1 MIQDP
6 KVGDVVS
13 LAPGQF
19 HKHLEKDKQYVIT
32 AVNATYSHNAIV
44 SLATVEKMRNKYG
57 RYKHLG
63 SWSGI
68 WCIYLQRHDFLT
80 AVRNATKGKRS
91 AA

>member
-1 MIQDP
+1 MMGC

-13 LAPGQF
+13 LAPGQI

-32 AVNATYSHNAIV
+32 AVNATYTTV
-44 SLATVEKMRNKYG
+44 SLATVEKMRNKDG
-57 RYKHLG
+57 REKHLG

-68 WCIYLQRHDFLT
+68 WAHSLQRHDFLT
-80 AVRNATKGKRS
+80 AAYAHKKRS